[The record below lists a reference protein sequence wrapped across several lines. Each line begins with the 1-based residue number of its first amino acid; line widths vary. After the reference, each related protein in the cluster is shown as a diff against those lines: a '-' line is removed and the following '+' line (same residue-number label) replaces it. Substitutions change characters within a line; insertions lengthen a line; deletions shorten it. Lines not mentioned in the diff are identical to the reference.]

1 MCNGKHVE
9 LPVVQYL
16 IAFFRNGR
24 GSVRG
29 LKARKNGQQKRVT
42 CFATLLQSALKN
54 GVVRFTIHE

>member
-9 LPVVQYL
+9 LPVVQYP
-16 IAFFRNGR
+16 IAFIRNGR
-24 GSVRG
+24 GSVWR